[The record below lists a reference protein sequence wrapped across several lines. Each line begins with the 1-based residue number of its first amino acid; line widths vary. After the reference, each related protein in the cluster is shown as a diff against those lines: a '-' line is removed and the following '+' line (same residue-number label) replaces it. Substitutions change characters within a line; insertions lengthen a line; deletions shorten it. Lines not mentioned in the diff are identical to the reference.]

1 LPGKKAHQEAFALKG
16 GRKLVPVR
24 QWDPAYKAK
33 IVLEGLQGK
42 PETAICKRHRIK
54 PAEYRRWRK
63 QFLAQ
68 IARSY
73 QSPSRQSTD
82 TSAVVPGPPRGED
95 ESSKALRVAHEMIE
109 VLPIPV
115 YFKARDGKHLG
126 ANKAWEAYFGVER
139 ESFIGKTV
147 QELFSHTPE
156 VAAKHQAADED
167 LWRSPGTRSYELQVP
182 VHDGS
187 IRHTLNYKATFAGA
201 DGKVAGLI
209 GTIIDITERKRAEQ
223 RQAIEYRVTRLLSES
238 ETVAAAMPGVLAAFC
253 ESIGW
258 ACGTRWSMDSKAAG
272 FRCEEAWSIDDSEIA
287 AFLAAS
293 RESTYQPGQ
302 AGLVRRVLGTGQPV
316 WIVDIAAEE
325 SFLRGKQAAKAGL
338 RSAFALPIRLGEQV
352 LGALEFFHRDERL
365 PDEWLLNTG
374 VAIGSQVG
382 HFMARKQAEGE
393 LRRSEARFRSLT
405 ALSSDWY
412 WEQDEQFRLTF
423 MSSRFVERTGIDPAP
438 YLGRKRWDRPAL
450 NLTESDCERH
460 RAQLERHEAFFDF
473 EMERASPDADSVWL
487 SVSGEPVFDE
497 DLRFRGYRG
506 VGTDITERKRAQGVL
521 RAAYDELA
529 RSNAELQQFA
539 YVASHDLQEPL
550 RMIGSY
556 TQLLERRY
564 GDKLDRDAHEF
575 MDFIV
580 DGATR
585 MKQLIEDL
593 LAYSRVGTRGK
604 ELRPVQAQAILER
617 VLINLRGAVEQSG
630 AAITYGPLPEV
641 RADDTQLAQLLQNL
655 IANAIKFRKKDEAP
669 RIHVGAEDAGDEW
682 RFAVA
687 DNGIGIEPQYFD
699 RIFMVFQRL
708 HTQDE
713 YPGTGIGLA
722 ICRKVVERHRGR
734 IWVES
739 AYGKGST
746 FRFTLPKIQKGET

>member
-1 LPGKKAHQEAFALKG
+1 MPGEKAQLEALASKG
-16 GRKLVPVR
+16 RRKLVPVR
-24 QWDPAYKAK
+24 QWDPASKAK
-33 IVLEGLQGK
+33 VVLEGLQGK
-42 PETAICKRHRIK
+42 PETAICKRHDIR

-63 QFLAQ
+63 QFLAE
-68 IARSY
+68 IARSFA
-73 QSPSRQSTD
+73 SPRRP
-82 TSAVVPGPPRGED
+82 SAKRSPVLSGIARAAD
-95 ESSKALRVAHEMIE
+95 ESSEALRVAQELIE
-109 VLPIPV
+109 VLPVPV
-115 YFKARDGKHLG
+115 FFKGRDGKHLG
-126 ANKAWEAYFGVER
+126 ANRAWEAYFGVER

-147 QELFSHTPE
+147 QELFPHAPE
-156 VAAKHQAADED
+156 VAAKHQAVDED
-167 LWRSPGTRSYELQVP
+167 LWRNPGTRSYELQVP
-182 VHDGS
+182 VHDG
-187 IRHTLNYKATFAGA
+187 RFHHTLNYKATFTGP
-201 DGKVAGLI
+201 DGEVAGLI
-209 GTIIDITERKRAEQ
+209 GTIVDITERKRAEQ
-223 RQAIEYRVTRLLSES
+223 RQAIEHRVTRLLSES

-253 ESIGW
+253 ESLGW
-258 ACGTRWSMDSKAAG
+258 ACGTRWSMDAKAGG
-272 FRCEEAWSIDDSEIA
+272 FRCEEAWSIDDPEIA

-293 RESTYQPGQ
+293 HERTYQPGQ

-316 WIVDIAAEE
+316 WIVDVTAEE

-338 RSAFALPIRLGEQV
+338 RSAFALPIRLGDQV
-352 LGALEFFHRDERL
+352 LGALEFFHREERL
-365 PDEWLLNTG
+365 PDEWLLKTG
-374 VAIGSQVG
+374 VEIGSQVG
-382 HFMARKQAEGE
+382 HFMARKQAERE
-393 LRRSEARFRSLT
+393 LRESEARFRSLT

-438 YLGRKRWDRPAL
+438 YLGRKRWDRPAP
-450 NLTESDCERH
+450 NLTEADWERH
-460 RAQLERHEAFFDF
+460 RAQLERREPFFDF
-473 EMERASPDADSVWL
+473 EMERASPHGDSIWL
-487 SVSGEPVFDE
+487 SLSGEPVFDE
-497 DLRFRGYRG
+497 ERRFRGYRG

-564 GDKLDRDAHEF
+564 ADKLDRDAREF
-575 MDFIV
+575 MGFIV

-604 ELRPVQAQAILER
+604 ELRPVQAQA
-617 VLINLRGAVEQSG
+617 VLDKALANLRASLEQS
-630 AAITYGPLPEV
+630 AATVTHDPLPEV
-641 RADDTQLAQLLQNL
+641 SADDTQLAQLLQNL

-682 RFAVA
+682 RFSVA

-722 ICRKVVERHRGR
+722 ICRKVAERHRGR

-746 FRFTLPKIQKGET
+746 FRFTLPKI